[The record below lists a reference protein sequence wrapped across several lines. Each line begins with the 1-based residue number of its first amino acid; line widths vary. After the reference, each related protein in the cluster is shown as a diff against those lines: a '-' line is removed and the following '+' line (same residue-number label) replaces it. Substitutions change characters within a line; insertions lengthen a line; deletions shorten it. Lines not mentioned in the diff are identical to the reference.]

1 MLVTPCQAILGY
13 VAVQHKAGTFKMAGP
28 PRPWKALA
36 DLTPIWTRLMEVDHY
51 ENFPVASVL
60 LPKALRAPVGVIY
73 HVARTAD
80 DIADEGDWSPAERHA
95 RLADFR
101 DGLDAVAQGR
111 PAPVHPTLFAKL
123 GDVVH
128 QCKLPMQPF
137 YDLVS
142 AFDQDIDTVRYGDRF
157 ELLDFCRRSANP
169 VGHLMLHL
177 INEATPENLADS
189 DAICTAL
196 QLITFLQDVPADW
209 RRGRIYLPQADL
221 QRFGVTEA
229 QIAAG
234 VADDAWRAFMAH
246 KVTLV
251 RSLMVSGAPLAL
263 RVPGRFGLELC
274 SVVHGGLRLLE
285 RIERGGYDVFS
296 KRPTLTA
303 SDWAVVLMRTG
314 LMWLSRRV
322 SVRAPSIESNNA

>member
-1 MLVTPCQAILGY
+1 
-13 VAVQHKAGTFKMAGP
+13 
-28 PRPWKALA
+28 
-36 DLTPIWTRLMEVDHY
+36 MEADHY

-111 PAPVHPTLFAKL
+111 AAPVHPMLFAKL
-123 GDVVH
+123 ADVVR
-128 QCKLPMQPF
+128 QCGLPLAPF

-142 AFDQDIDTVRYGDRF
+142 AFDQDIDTVRYSDRF
-157 ELLDFCRRSANP
+157 ELLDFCGRSANP

-177 INEATPENLADS
+177 IDAATPENLADS

-196 QLITFLQDVPADW
+196 QFITFLQDVSTDW
-209 RRGRIYLPQADL
+209 QRGRIYLPQADL
-221 QRFGVTEA
+221 DRYNVTEA

-234 VADDAWRAFMAH
+234 VVDNAWRDLMRHEVAFA
-246 KVTLV
+246 
-251 RSLMVSGAPLAL
+251 RSLMTSGASLAL

-285 RIERGGYDVFS
+285 RIERSGYDVFRA
-296 KRPTLTA
+296 RPALTA
-303 SDWAVVLMRTG
+303 PDWAVVLWRTAA
-314 LMWLSRRV
+314 MWLSRRV
-322 SVRAPSIESNNA
+322 SVPAPSIKSNNA